1 MSKYVIGILLLYY
14 EGGSLMKRG
23 IRFKLMVSFI
33 LLIAL
38 PMTALGF
45 ATFSRS
51 IDLMKDNLKSST
63 NSIVEEVKHSTE
75 LYLSGLEENLD
86 FLAAD
91 ANVEQV
97 LSFPDSAQWMMYGFE
112 NFAKSHPDVLNVYIG
127 THDKQMFLHPK
138 TDLPADYDPT
148 SRPWYQD
155 AVKSGSLV
163 WTDPYVDVGTGK
175 VIISVAKPVYDTR
188 HNNAFVGV
196 MALDVSL
203 EELSNLINSIKI
215 GESGYVVLIDKNGNI
230 LTHPNPELIGKP
242 IPVPAVTEAMAK
254 DKAGVVD
261 YVFEEEGVKEEK
273 FGVFTTMDKI
283 GWKVL
288 STMYIKEISTQHGIL
303 LHMNLIIGALALVV
317 AAVIS
322 LLIANSIAKPLGAL
336 AKDMEKMKDGDFTIR
351 CQVKSKDEVGMLAN
365 SFNVMAEGLKGLVAQ
380 VRQVSSEVTGAAETL
395 AAPSEETSASAE
407 EVSRTIEEIAK
418 GATEQA
424 SEAEKGSIL
433 VSNLADKF
441 GKLAA
446 GTDEMMKVSSQVM
459 DANVDGVQAVDVLK
473 DKTRLNNQATQRI
486 VEAVTQLDNESQH
499 IGSILDTISSIA
511 EQTNLLALNA
521 AIEAARA
528 GDAGRGFAVVADE
541 IRKLAEQSG
550 KSADE
555 IKGIVL
561 SIQNHTKSTVGIMED
576 VKERNKEQGQ
586 AVGNVNKSFEEI
598 SKSIDIIG
606 NKIEVISQ
614 YAAEA
619 NKDGQNIVG
628 AIENISAVS
637 EETAASSEEVSAS
650 MQQQT
655 SAVEEVARAADKLNE
670 LAAQLSNELS
680 KFKI

>member
-1 MSKYVIGILLLYY
+1 
-14 EGGSLMKRG
+14 MKRG

-33 LLIAL
+33 LLITL
-38 PMTALGF
+38 PMAALGI
-45 ATFSRS
+45 ATFLESV
-51 IDLMKDNLKSST
+51 DLMKDNLKGST
-63 NSIVEEVKHSTE
+63 QSLVNEVNHSTD
-75 LYLSGLEENLD
+75 LYLEGLEENLD
-86 FLAAD
+86 LLSKD

-97 LSFPDSAQWMMYGFE
+97 LSYPDSAQWMMAGFE
-112 NFAKSHPDVLNVYIG
+112 NFAKTHPDVLNVYIG
-127 THDKQMFLHPK
+127 THDKQMFLYPE

-155 AVKSGSLV
+155 AMKKNGIA

-175 VIISVAKPVYDTR
+175 VIISVAQPVYDSR

-196 MALDVSL
+196 MALDISL
-203 EELSNLINSIKI
+203 EQLSNLINSIKI
-215 GESGYVVLIDKNGNI
+215 GQAGYVVLIDKTGN
-230 LTHPNPELIGKP
+230 LMTHPNPELIGKP
-242 IPVPAVTEAMAK
+242 IPVPEIAEAISK
-254 DKAGVVD
+254 EKAGTMD
-261 YVFEEEGVKEEK
+261 YVFEEKGVNEEK
-273 FGVFTTMDKI
+273 FGVFTSMERV
-283 GWKVL
+283 GWRIL
-288 STMYIKEISTQHGIL
+288 ANMYIKEISTQYSSL
-303 LHMNLIIGALALVV
+303 LNTSLMMGLLALVV
-317 AAVIS
+317 AVVIS
-322 LLIANSIAKPLGAL
+322 LLIANSISKPLGAL
-336 AKDMEKMKDGDFTIR
+336 AKDMEKMKDGDFTVR
-351 CQVKSKDEVGMLAN
+351 CHVKSKDEVGMLAN
-365 SFNVMAEGLKGLVAQ
+365 SFNVMAEGLKGLVSQ
-380 VRQVSSEVTGAAETL
+380 VRQVSLEVTEAAETL
-395 AAPSEETSASAE
+395 AATSEETSASAE
-407 EVSRTIEEIAK
+407 EVSRTVEEIAK

-446 GTDEMMKVSSQVM
+446 GTDEMMKVSTEVM
-459 DANVDGVQAVDVLK
+459 DANVNGVQAVDVLK

-486 VEAVTQLDNESQH
+486 VEAVAELDNESQH

-561 SIQNHTKSTVGIMED
+561 SIQNHTKSTVGIMEE

-598 SKSIDIIG
+598 SKSIDVIG
-606 NKIEVISQ
+606 NKIEVINQ
-614 YAAEA
+614 YAADM
-619 NKDGQNIVG
+619 NKDGQNIVA

-670 LAAQLSNELS
+670 LASQLSNELN

>member
-1 MSKYVIGILLLYY
+1 
-14 EGGSLMKRG
+14 MKRG

-38 PMTALGF
+38 PMAALGMM
-45 ATFSRS
+45 TFFESV
-51 IDLMKDNLKSST
+51 DLMKENLKSST
-63 NSIVEEVKHSTE
+63 NSIVEEVNHSTS
-75 LYLSGLEENLD
+75 LYLTGLEENIS
-86 FLAAD
+86 FLATD

-97 LSFPDSAQWMMYGFE
+97 LSYPDSAQWMMYGFE
-112 NFAKSHPDVLNVYIG
+112 NFAKSHPDVLNVYVG
-127 THDKQMFLHPK
+127 THDKKMFLYPE

-155 AVKSGSLV
+155 AIKNNGIA

-175 VIISVAKPVYDTR
+175 VIISVAKPVYDSR
-188 HNNAFVGV
+188 NNNAFVGV
-196 MALDVSL
+196 MALDISL
-203 EELSNLINSIKI
+203 EQLSNLINSIKI
-215 GESGYVVLIDKNGNI
+215 GQAGYVVLIDKNGNA
-230 LTHPNPELIGKP
+230 LTHPKPEMIGNP
-242 IPVPAVTEAMAK
+242 IPVPAIAEAMAK
-254 DKAGVVD
+254 GNAGVVE
-261 YVFEEEGVKEEK
+261 YTFEENGVNEEK

-288 STMYIKEISTQHGIL
+288 STMYIKEISSQYGAL
-303 LHMNLIIGALALVV
+303 LQKSVIIGIVALAIAVV
-317 AAVIS
+317 LS
-322 LLIANSIAKPLGAL
+322 LLIANSIARPLGAL
-336 AKDMEKMKDGDFTIR
+336 AKDMEKVKQGDFTVR

-380 VRQVSSEVTGAAETL
+380 VRQVSLEVTEAAETL
-395 AAPSEETSASAE
+395 AATSEETSASAE
-407 EVSRTIEEIAK
+407 EVSRTVEEIAK

-441 GKLAA
+441 GKLAS
-446 GTDEMMKVSSQVM
+446 GTDEMMKVSTEVM
-459 DANVDGVQAVDVLK
+459 DANVNGVQAVDVLK

-486 VEAVTQLDNESQH
+486 VEAVAELDNESQH

-561 SIQNHTKSTVGIMED
+561 SIQNHTKSTVGIMEE

-598 SKSIDIIG
+598 SKSIDVIG
-606 NKIEVISQ
+606 NKIEVINQ
-614 YAAEA
+614 YAAEM
-619 NKDGQNIVG
+619 NKDGQNIVA

-670 LAAQLSNELS
+670 LASQLSNELD